1 MGATE
6 QRRGRPQEGQCLAQN
21 YRWLKGGAGYEPS
34 FAFSKLG
41 PCLHP
46 GFLGVCGGDTGKGCV
61 GTTVYRCGYSLRAR
75 WTFGQVKGT
84 PWVYPYPYP
93 TQGRESQ
100 GHIYT
105 KLTCMRFRIHPSLAN
120 WGNEACREAGA
131 QGTR

>member
-46 GFLGVCGGDTGKGCV
+46 GFLGVGG
-61 GTTVYRCGYSLRAR
+61 A
-75 WTFGQVKGT
+75 
-84 PWVYPYPYP
+84 
-93 TQGRESQ
+93 
-100 GHIYT
+100 
-105 KLTCMRFRIHPSLAN
+105 LAK
-120 WGNEACREAGA
+120 AVLVQLCTDVDIA
-131 QGTR
+131 